1 MVAIVNARAST
12 NRVDLAGY
20 IIALHTL
27 IVLNFENTISVFQMP
42 FLGKAGISS
51 NSYVQSW
58 KRIINSTQAP
68 ISH

>member
-27 IVLNFENTISVFQMP
+27 TSKPVGFAKCLREGVCHRALIIDSFH
-42 FLGKAGISS
+42 K
-51 NSYVQSW
+51 NSL
-58 KRIINSTQAP
+58 
-68 ISH
+68 